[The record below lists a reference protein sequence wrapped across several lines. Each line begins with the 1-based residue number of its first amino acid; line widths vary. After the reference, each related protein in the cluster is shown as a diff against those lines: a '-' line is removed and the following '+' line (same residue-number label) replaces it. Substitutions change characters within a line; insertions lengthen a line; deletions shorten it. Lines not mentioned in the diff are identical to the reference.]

1 MFPLIKGLSSLR
13 ANALC
18 QFFRFFC
25 QITDFLEFAV
35 LDQICFYHPA
45 SAAADDLVKSQ
56 IIFQILCSD
65 STCRHKTKLIVWCCH
80 CFDHSH
86 SCCCILPYML
96 PKRQCRYHDQYRHQD
111 RKSFIPVGNLPIL
124 PDRNTAEPACHAVNG
139 RKQVDWL
146 INRIQKPYCLRPDIR
161 PCQNRPRIRG
171 RIKNKAQHTYQPRIK
186 IRSKKLVFHL
196 LFPHRCHEIVHYP
209 EKITPKINNNKLWH
223 KRNHFIRRT
232 RKIMSLDSRP

>member
-65 STCRHKTKLIVWCCH
+65 STCRHKTKLSVWCCH

-86 SCCCILPYML
+86 ST
-96 PKRQCRYHDQYRHQD
+96 CRFCREEFNYFQS
-111 RKSFIPVGNLPIL
+111 SF
-124 PDRNTAEPACHAVNG
+124 
-139 RKQVDWL
+139 
-146 INRIQKPYCLRPDIR
+146 YCLCHFRR
-161 PCQNRPRIRG
+161 CHTSRENRNFFFQTIIYDFRIESRTYDEFCSCLNNSISHRIR
-171 RIKNKAQHTYQPRIK
+171 
-186 IRSKKLVFHL
+186 
-196 LFPHRCHEIVHYP
+196 FP
-209 EKITPKINNNKLWH
+209 
-223 KRNHFIRRT
+223 
-232 RKIMSLDSRP
+232 

>member
-65 STCRHKTKLIVWCCH
+65 STCRQKTKLIVWCCH

-86 SCCCILPYML
+86 ST
-96 PKRQCRYHDQYRHQD
+96 CRFCREEFNYFQS
-111 RKSFIPVGNLPIL
+111 SF
-124 PDRNTAEPACHAVNG
+124 
-139 RKQVDWL
+139 
-146 INRIQKPYCLRPDIR
+146 YCLCHFGWCHTSRE
-161 PCQNRPRIRG
+161 NRNFFFQTVIYDFS
-171 RIKNKAQHTYQPRIK
+171 IKSRTYDEFCSFLNSSISHK
-186 IRSKKLVFHL
+186 IR
-196 LFPHRCHEIVHYP
+196 FP
-209 EKITPKINNNKLWH
+209 
-223 KRNHFIRRT
+223 
-232 RKIMSLDSRP
+232 